1 MRAQQPIRR
10 GATLAT
16 RACIAGAAAAAA
28 HAAPAAAAVP
38 PPCGGVAQIADA
50 AGDGHHDNTD
60 VTAAWLSEESG
71 RLQAVIRPRVAVW
84 EPAHDDSDAAGF
96 AFLFA
101 AGDTTRYV
109 RAEAPRGGPVRFDHG
124 AWTPAGG
131 FASAGPTTGEAVAG
145 SGGAVVID
153 VPGVAAGT
161 VLARPFVLTYDGM
174 TGTAPHWVD
183 RAPGGVAPD
192 GVESGADF
200 VAGTCAGSGPG
211 PAPGPGGGTA
221 TTTAVVL
228 DAPRRIVGGGR
239 AVIGGRVA
247 PARAGV
253 TVELTASARR
263 SAVRRARYPGRRHV
277 LPARA
282 GARDDAPA
290 RGRRGHRLADAH
302 AHGRLAV
309 RIHIARTRGGA
320 AVVRGRVSPRLPGR
334 VLLLRANGVEAG
346 RVTAKPGTAASASA
360 CAIPA
365 AAATRPCSSRAAS
378 VPSGP
383 RPTQESSDEVHSHRR
398 RARRRRLRSRFLRP
412 RPRIRRST
420 RATRSSPTTRATRP
434 I

>member
-50 AGDGHHDNTD
+50 VGDGHHDNTD
-60 VTAAWLSEESG
+60 VTAAWFSEQAG

-145 SGGAVVID
+145 SGGAVAID

-161 VLARPFVLTYDGM
+161 VLARPFVLTYDGV

-192 GVESGADF
+192 GVETGADY

-239 AVIGGRVA
+239 AVIGGRVT

-263 SAVRRARYPGRRHV
+263 SAVRRARTQADGTFSLLVPVRETTR
-277 LPARA
+277 LRA
-282 GARDDAPA
+282 VAEGIGSQTRTLTVVS
-290 RGRRGHRLADAH
+290 RVHIR
-302 AHGRLAV
+302 
-309 RIHIARTRGGA
+309 IARTPGGG
-320 AVVRGRVSPRLPGR
+320 AVVRGRVSPKLPGR
-334 VLLLRANGVEAG
+334 VLLLRANGVEP
-346 RVTAKPGTAASASA
+346 V
-360 CAIPA
+360 
-365 AAATRPCSSRAAS
+365 AATRARDGRFRLRLRQPRRGRYQA
-378 VPSGP
+378 VFIPSGA
-383 RPTQESSDEVHSHRR
+383 
-398 RARRRRLRSRFLRP
+398 RAE
-412 RPRIRRST
+412 RST
-420 RATRSSPTTRATRP
+420 SEPGVIR
-434 I
+434 